1 MQVARIVGV
10 TDEQKRLMGVETGLE
25 LVTLPH
31 GHQLRQ
37 DLLERYVQLTHFIHY
52 SRYTSI

>member
-1 MQVARIVGV
+1 MNWMYNLSFVIAVVMQVARITGV
-10 TDEQKRLMGVETGLE
+10 TDEQKRIMGVESGLE

-37 DLLERYVQLTHFIHY
+37 DLLER
-52 SRYTSI
+52 

>member
-1 MQVARIVGV
+1 MVGV
-10 TDEQKRLMGVETGLE
+10 SEEQKRLMGVGSGLE

-37 DLLERYVQLTHFIHY
+37 DLLERFENRDLSLF
-52 SRYTSI
+52 TSCISVEKT